1 MHTPYIGITG
11 FVNSHEVADVL
22 DSTPR
27 ESDRLL
33 MIGVLAS
40 SRTLLGRE
48 SRWPNR
54 YPDVNSIAAIFPQ
67 HHLALNL
74 VHYNTEKPDTL
85 CQQMVELTGLGGPD
99 LHGYQLNI
107 PWPSVA
113 ELSGYRRQFPEMTI
127 VLQISQTSLQ
137 MVDSSARDLVDKLAR
152 EYAGLVDYILL
163 DPSAGYGIPLDSRW
177 AAEYLQVL
185 HEADL
190 GMGLGVA
197 GGLGP
202 SSLDLVEPLINDF
215 PDLSIDAES
224 RLRDEDDRLD
234 TGKARDYIGK
244 ARQLFGRSG
253 LLDTRR
259 M

>member
-1 MHTPYIGITG
+1 
-11 FVNSHEVADVL
+11 
-22 DSTPR
+22 
-27 ESDRLL
+27 
-33 MIGVLAS
+33 
-40 SRTLLGRE
+40 
-48 SRWPNR
+48 
-54 YPDVNSIAAIFPQ
+54 
-67 HHLALNL
+67 LNL
-74 VHYNTEKPDTL
+74 VHYNTDKPDTL

-107 PWPSVA
+107 PWPPVT
-113 ELSGYRRQFPEMTI
+113 ELSRYRRRFPEIKI

-137 MVDSSARDLVDKLAR
+137 MVDSSAPDLADKLAR

-253 LLDTRR
+253 
-259 M
+259 